1 MENQLKEWVVL
12 NIKKMLEAQKELD
25 VALFQKGGL
34 KEYPR
39 KQIKTAY
46 RVELGEVLQE
56 WKSFKYWKK
65 NKGIIDKN
73 KLLEEVAD
81 CLHFALSLEG
91 EIKNYNFKEV
101 TEEEFEDYDKY
112 DIYNIIDECFVMYR
126 SILGDTIALGLK
138 LGFTLDQLEEAYYK
152 KNKINWDRIANNY

>member
-1 MENQLKEWVVL
+1 M

-25 VALFQKGGL
+25 AALFQKGGL
-34 KEYPR
+34 KEYPAR
-39 KQIKTAY
+39 QIETAY

-65 NKGIIDKN
+65 NKGIIDIN

-81 CLHFALSLEG
+81 CLHFALSLEN

-101 TEEEFEDYDKY
+101 AEEEFKIYDKY
-112 DIYNIIDECFVMYR
+112 DIYDTIDECFTIYNT
-126 SILGDTIALGLK
+126 ILGDTIALGLC
-138 LGFTLDQLEEAYYK
+138 LGFTLEQLEEVYYK

>member
-1 MENQLKEWVVL
+1 M

-25 VALFQKGGL
+25 AALFQKGGL
-34 KEYPR
+34 KEYPTE
-39 KQIKTAY
+39 QIKTAY
-46 RVELGEVLQE
+46 RVELGEALQE

-65 NKGIIDKN
+65 NKGIIDIN
-73 KLLEEVAD
+73 KLLEEIAD

-101 TEEEFEDYDKY
+101 TEEEFKDYAKY
-112 DIYNIIDECFVMYR
+112 DLYEIIDKCFTIYGTV
-126 SILGDTIALGLK
+126 LGDTIALGLC
-138 LGFTLDQLEEAYYK
+138 LGFTLEQLEEVYYK